1 MTALR
6 KVVNSSDISNIFDL
20 PPSFINR
27 QLEIIIFPTEIDE
40 ARKTPHFSMEQI
52 QQWSNSSQIQAIT
65 GILKDTDL
73 PQDITMKDIKQMRLS
88 EKYNI

>member
-40 ARKTPHFSMEQI
+40 TRRKPQFSMEQI
-52 QQWSNSSQIQAIT
+52 QQ
-65 GILKDTDL
+65 
-73 PQDITMKDIKQMRLS
+73 
-88 EKYNI
+88 

>member
-6 KVVNSSDISNIFDL
+6 KVVKSSDISNIFDL

-40 ARKTPHFSMEQI
+40 TGKKPHFSKEQI

-65 GILKDTDL
+65 GILKDADL
-73 PQDITMKDIKQMRLS
+73 PQDITIKDIKQMRLS